1 MSLHNITNDI
11 YYKTTQIIMS
21 TSKHR
26 WGFLRETNQMALDAG
41 VDRDTGLHR
50 TGLEDYLAVI
60 FPEIDSHEWIH
71 DKVID
76 GIGCRIRPDYRCE
89 RLKLIIEF
97 DGVQHYQK
105 PDRIKADIENQ
116 KLYENNGYKVVRI
129 PYFIQLSNSVV
140 KIMFGRDVKE
150 TLFDDSVPSLGVKG
164 RNTPAYCCPAGLK
177 RMAKEFRNY
186 PIQYAVN
193 IKALEDANDEY
204 LTGVS
209 MLKEEYDKI

>member
-1 MSLHNITNDI
+1 
-11 YYKTTQIIMS
+11 MS

-26 WGFLRETNQMALDAG
+26 WGFLRETNQMAIDAG

-97 DGVQHYQK
+97 EDDTVIQLHGDK
-105 PDRIKADIENQ
+105 PDLQ
-116 KLYENNGYKVVRI
+116 V
-129 PYFIQLSNSVV
+129 
-140 KIMFGRDVKE
+140 
-150 TLFDDSVPSLGVKG
+150 
-164 RNTPAYCCPAGLK
+164 GLK
-177 RMAKEFRNY
+177 EMGSFFIE
-186 PIQYAVN
+186 QQG
-193 IKALEDANDEY
+193 D
-204 LTGVS
+204 
-209 MLKEEYDKI
+209 